1 MIHTTQKN
9 YMQDNP
15 EDFISEMTEDFK
27 LFDNVNKSIILLEL
41 INWWIKGDANVWIQR
56 KDGKSVI
63 VSLIQR
69 HTVSQLW
76 ISQIANQTTTTTNI
90 ARIANNKW
98 KWKFFEEKII
108 FLEKRWL
115 PSLQRDSRV
124 VEDPWV
130 QPHWV
135 WGTSP
140 SLFFYKTIRS
150 DILSVE
156 SRWIA
161 EVYVNHIGKVSIY
174 SC

>member
-9 YMQDNP
+9 YMQDIP
-15 EDFISEMTEDFK
+15 EDFISEMTEAFK

-98 KWKFFEEKII
+98 KWQIFEEKNYLLRKVLASFAPKRFLSCWGPLGTTPLSLRYFTLSFLLQNYQIRHII
-108 FLEKRWL
+108 
-115 PSLQRDSRV
+115 S
-124 VEDPWV
+124 WV
-130 QPHWV
+130 QVNCRSGCEPHWE
-135 WGTSP
+135 
-140 SLFFYKTIRS
+140 
-150 DILSVE
+150 SV
-156 SRWIA
+156 
-161 EVYVNHIGKVSIY
+161 NL
-174 SC
+174 